1 MPRGAAF
8 VRVVQTKRHI
18 RGGARGVGEHGTT
31 GMQRSQCAETAAA
44 ADDDVG
50 QTEEHVVRKELVNS
64 GGSDGF
70 RVAAKM
76 MGRGVK

>member
-1 MPRGAAF
+1 
-8 VRVVQTKRHI
+8 
-18 RGGARGVGEHGTT
+18 
-31 GMQRSQCAETAAA
+31 MQRSQCAETAAA